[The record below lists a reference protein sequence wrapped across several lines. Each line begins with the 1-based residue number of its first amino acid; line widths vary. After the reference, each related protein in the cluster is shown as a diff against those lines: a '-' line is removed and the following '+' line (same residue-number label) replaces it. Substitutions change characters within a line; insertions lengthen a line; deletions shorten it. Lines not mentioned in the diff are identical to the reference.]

1 MASSGLSIGLTGLL
15 VSQRAMET
23 VGHNIANASTPGY
36 NRQINVLTARE
47 PQPTA
52 NGLIGRGV
60 SLDAIKRMKDDLTSN
75 QILSYNSLLGSSEMQ
90 SNILRHVEGIFNELS
105 EYSLG
110 NSMERF
116 FKSIQELSM
125 SPELKNSRHQLL
137 QDGLNLVNTFDYL
150 NTQLAQ
156 LKSDNGQQI
165 EAKVTEINSI
175 TDQIADLNG
184 KIKVLELGDNNA
196 NDTRDKRD
204 VLVDRLSEL
213 SDIRVTNNDNGAIN
227 ILLGGTLVVHGTNT
241 EKLSVTATGE
251 GAFKVDGIAT
261 LNNGELKGLLEIQDV
276 LLAKYMQ
283 DLDTLAAS
291 IIKEINNIHSEGVG
305 LGGGFTTLNS
315 TNAVNNA
322 SDQLSD
328 TGLAFPPSVNTY
340 TTGTVT
346 SLDNGDGTTTV
357 TGVGTAFVG
366 NVNPTDWIRLNDG
379 NDYRILSVDSNTQL
393 TVSGAYTDAVGVAT
407 NVTDGSLYIT
417 VTNDTTGEIAKT
429 SISIASDETLS
440 TLAAKINSVT
450 NLNASVTGTV
460 MNTYTDNGYR
470 YNFTKALD
478 TNPGSIGASIVSLS
492 GHYNGSDND
501 IYTLTVQ
508 DAGAGSIGTGSAKIR
523 ITDTAGTILATLD
536 VGSSYTAGDVLQ
548 ITDGVF
554 VSFGGGNIAV
564 SDTLT
569 FDVVS
574 DPDTSNVLT
583 ALGMNTFFKGTGA
596 SSIGVT
602 QYIKD
607 DVDRIAAASSSSPGD
622 NTNALRMIDVQNNST
637 TNGST
642 FSEFLFG
649 IVSELGIESQLK
661 ESEKESFGS
670 LILALETRR
679 QEVSG
684 VSIEEEMINVI
695 KFQQAFQAS
704 ARFVSV
710 ISELGD
716 VLMSL
721 K

>member
-241 EKLSVTATGE
+241 EKLSVTATGG
-251 GAFKVDGIAT
+251 GAFKVDGIAN

-670 LILALETRR
+670 LILALKTRR